1 MVPFLFFSPMG
12 KLCDS
17 FQNYF
22 SFIYFMSAVL
32 HMFDIEARLMTSSLH
47 LELKVEIFKA
57 VPRSCGYMIDIA
69 RIYKR
74 LNDAYQ
80 K

>member
-1 MVPFLFFSPMG
+1 MHHV
-12 KLCDS
+12 
-17 FQNYF
+17 
-22 SFIYFMSAVL
+22 
-32 HMFDIEARLMTSSLH
+32 FDIEARLMTCLH
-47 LELKVEIFKA
+47 FELKVEMLKV
-57 VPRSCGYMIDIA
+57 VPRSCGYMVDIA

>member
-1 MVPFLFFSPMG
+1 
-12 KLCDS
+12 
-17 FQNYF
+17 
-22 SFIYFMSAVL
+22 MSAVL
-32 HMFDIEARLMTSSLH
+32 HIFDIEARLMTSSLH
-47 LELKVEIFKA
+47 LELEVEIFKA

-69 RIYKR
+69 RIYNR